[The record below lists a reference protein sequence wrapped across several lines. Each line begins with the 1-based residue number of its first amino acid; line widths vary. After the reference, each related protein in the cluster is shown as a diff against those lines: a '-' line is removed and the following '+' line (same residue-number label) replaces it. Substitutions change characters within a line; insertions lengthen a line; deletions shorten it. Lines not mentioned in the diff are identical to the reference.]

1 MFDKATRLKLRF
13 KSKQGF
19 ISTEDLWDCTLL
31 TLNDI
36 AKTVSKELKEDS
48 EEDFISQKTKTN
60 TELTLKLDV
69 VKHIIEVK
77 LAEKA
82 AAVDRAKRSEELQ
95 TLKALVQAKEMKKL
109 EDMDIESLTKR
120 IAELEG

>member
-13 KSKQGF
+13 KSKQGL
-19 ISTEDLWDCTLL
+19 ISTEDLWDCTLP

-36 AKTVSKELKEDS
+36 AKTVSRELKEDS

>member
-13 KSKQGF
+13 KSKQGL